1 MNPVP
6 TASFWLE
13 SLGELALEVTVLLA
27 LAGLA
32 QTWLKS
38 PRARRLTWVGAL
50 AGLGLILANAVTGAD
65 RQVARWW
72 AAGERAQ
79 PAFVVRA
86 NLPVTAGS
94 TMHRV
99 EATEFQAATDRGPAD
114 TGGGSLGPVTVWW
127 PVYGW
132 LGGAMVV
139 GFWVILPRLL
149 LALAWARAGMGQPE
163 ETAERIAALA
173 ARLGLRRR
181 VRVICSD
188 RLPGP
193 VAFGVWRPTLGL
205 PADFWMR
212 HSRVEQDAM
221 LAHELAHLAGRDP
234 LWLAVADG
242 LVVLLWWHPLVWWAR
257 RQFRVASEGVAD
269 EASVVVEDGPSVLAG
284 CLVALATRWQR
295 HGLLGLLGMAGF
307 RSGLGQRVERL
318 LRLEPAGLPRRP
330 RIWHRLAAGLGSV
343 GAVTAAVGFTAWVLP
358 MQAAHR
364 PALLGMVSEA
374 LTGGAEAASERPAA
388 LASTLAAQ
396 PEPASGLAEASSD
409 LGEERR
415 WLVQVPRVA
424 GMDLE
429 TVRRLSMD
437 ALTRRLAKLDR
448 FRAVQCEPEGEDRI
462 RLVLRLREANA
473 NTGVSAASAPAAGWS
488 AVPELTVR
496 GGNLE
501 FRRVHP
507 ESERLLADAACP
519 DDCEVVES
527 MTARDGPPD
536 LVAERLVVF
545 RQPAASLGSTN
556 LTEVA
561 VASDPL
567 DAHPRIAFTFDAAG
581 KVRFAELTRESVGQ
595 QIAILLDGKLL
606 MAPRVNAAIT
616 GGKGEITGR
625 FTDEEARRLAALLAH
640 PLPAPLR
647 LIESPPAREDAPAQ
661 VPAVAPADDRVR
673 RSETAAPRPAPVA
686 VLVEDARLL
695 YEMGHLNE
703 ARVKLEEA
711 LRQAPDQA
719 PARHLLGLVREAE
732 AARTTAPGHQ
742 LSTRTYRLDPTAT
755 TRSLAALTGAD
766 ATNLATSEVFRRL
779 ISAAGVDLG
788 DTNFFRVASN
798 GGEQPTV
805 FQGASGK
812 GVVFNE
818 RNGLLLVRA
827 TQADLDVVES
837 VVQLLNETP
846 PQVRIDAK
854 FVEITATDA
863 KALGFDWYLGNIPMT
878 PGTNVN
884 VAGPDEAVGSGV
896 FPGGPP
902 AGGNAGSSNTAAAPV
917 TLTGILTDPQFRSV
931 ITALEANGSHG
942 GSNRPLVDLRGD
954 QLDWPG
960 RTAAQA
966 GNLRISATLGAQ
978 LTGVLIDPQYRQV
991 LQALEGRGGVDV
1003 LAAPAVVTLSGRP
1016 AQIQVAELHTVAA
1029 GINPAALVQ
1038 PGTPPG
1044 TNAVPFLTSAVPV
1057 GPVLDVVPVVAAD
1070 GRGVALTVISTVTEF
1085 LGYDA
1090 PPADGTV
1097 RVWENGKEKMVAL
1110 PLPRFRVRQMQ
1121 TQASLA
1127 SGGTLVLA
1135 GFPVES
1141 KRLSKDKVPVLGDL
1155 PLAGRL
1161 FRSESKGTVT
1171 RHLLVFV
1178 TATIVDPAGNV
1189 VAAPARASASA
1200 GTVLPKE

>member
-27 LAGLA
+27 LAGVA
-32 QTWLKS
+32 QTWLAS

-79 PAFVVRA
+79 PEFVVRA
-86 NLPVTAGS
+86 NLPVTAGPVIN
-94 TMHRV
+94 RV
-99 EATEFQAATDRGPAD
+99 EATELQAATDLGPAD
-114 TGGGSLGPVTVWW
+114 TGGGSVGPVAVWW

-132 LGGAMVV
+132 LGGVVVV

-149 LALAWARAGMGQPE
+149 LALAWPRSGVGQPG
-163 ETAERIAALA
+163 ETLERVGVLA

-193 VAFGVWRPTLGL
+193 VAYGVWRPTLGL
-205 PADFWMR
+205 PADFWTR

-242 LVVLLWWHPLVWWAR
+242 LVALVWWHPLVWWAR
-257 RQFRVASEGVAD
+257 RQFRAASEGVAD

-284 CLVALATRWQR
+284 CLVGLATRWQR

-307 RSGLGQRVERL
+307 RSGLGRRVERL
-318 LRLEPAGLPRRP
+318 LRLEPADWTRQRRG
-330 RIWHRLAAGLGSV
+330 WHRLAAGLGSV
-343 GAVTAAVGFTAWVLP
+343 GAVMTAVGFAAWVLP

-374 LTGGAEAASERPAA
+374 LTGGAEAASEQPAA
-388 LASTLAAQ
+388 SA
-396 PEPASGLAEASSD
+396 PAWVARAEAAVDSVEPSPAA
-409 LGEERR
+409 GEERR

-424 GMDLE
+424 GMDIE

-448 FRAVQCEPEGEDRI
+448 FQAVQCEPEGEDRI
-462 RLVLRLREANA
+462 RLVIRLREANA
-473 NTGVSAASAPAAGWS
+473 NAGGSAAPAPTAGWS
-488 AVPELTVR
+488 AVPELIVR

-507 ESERLLADAACP
+507 ESERLLADAGCP
-519 DDCEVVES
+519 EDCEVVVS
-527 MTARDGPPD
+527 VTAGEGPPD
-536 LVAERLVVF
+536 PVVQRLVVL
-545 RQPAASLGSTN
+545 RRPAAGLGSTN
-556 LTEVA
+556 LSEVT
-561 VASDPL
+561 VASNPL
-567 DAHPRIAFTFDAAG
+567 DVHPRIAFTFDDAG

-647 LIESPPAREDAPAQ
+647 LVESPPSLDGVPTETPADE
-661 VPAVAPADDRVR
+661 AADDRVR
-673 RSETAAPRPAPVA
+673 PSGAASPHPTRAA
-686 VLVEDARLL
+686 RLVEDARLL
-695 YEMGHLNE
+695 YEMGQLNE

-711 LRQAPDQA
+711 LRQASDQPA
-719 PARHLLGLVREAE
+719 ARHLLGLVREAE
-732 AARTTAPGHQ
+732 AARTNAPGHQ

-755 TRSLAALTGAD
+755 ARSLAALTGAE
-766 ATNLATSEVFRRL
+766 ATNLAASEVFRRL
-779 ISAAGVDLG
+779 FSAAGVDLG
-788 DTNFFRVASN
+788 DTNVFRVASN
-798 GGEQPTV
+798 GGEQPSV

-812 GVVFNE
+812 AVFFNE

-827 TQADLDVVES
+827 TLADLDVVES

-846 PQVRIDAK
+846 PQVRIDAR

-931 ITALEANGSHG
+931 ITALEANGSRG

-966 GNLRISATLGAQ
+966 GNLRISAALGAQ
-978 LTGVLIDPQYRQV
+978 LTGVLTDPQYRQV
-991 LQALEGRGGVDV
+991 LKALETRGGVDV

-1038 PGTPPG
+1038 LGTPPG

-1070 GRGVALTVISTVTEF
+1070 GRGVALTVLSTITEF

-1097 RVWENGKEKMVAL
+1097 RVWENGKEKAVAL

-1121 TQASLA
+1121 TQASVA

-1141 KRLSKDKVPVLGDL
+1141 ERLSKDKVPVLGDL

-1171 RHLLVFV
+1171 KHLLVFV